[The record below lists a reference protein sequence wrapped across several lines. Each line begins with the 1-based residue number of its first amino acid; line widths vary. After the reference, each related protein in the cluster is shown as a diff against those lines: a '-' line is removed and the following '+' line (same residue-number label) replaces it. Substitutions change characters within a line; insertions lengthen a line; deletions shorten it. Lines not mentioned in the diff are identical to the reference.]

1 MIPILQRR
9 LILVVGKGG
18 VGRSTVAASIAAATA
33 RAGRRTLLF
42 EASAN
47 DRFGQFFDRPE
58 VGPKITKLRDNLF
71 AVNTTPDDA
80 LEEYGMMI
88 LRFKRVYKLVF
99 ENRITESFLKA
110 IPGIEEYAVLGK
122 AWYHTKETKSGSPVW
137 DTVVFDMAASG
148 HSLSMLR
155 IPWAIAEAVP
165 DGPLTR
171 DARDVQKL
179 LVDPERTG
187 VVMVTLA
194 EDMPSNEAI
203 ELTAKLK
210 EHLAVDVDSLVV
222 NQLYPDL
229 FPEGSPQEQVLSSL
243 ARDGADGELASITQ
257 AATLC
262 ESRRRLNEEHLDRLR
277 SAIALPQVHLPR
289 LFVPMLGAA
298 EIDEFSRQ
306 LSQEL
311 LPD

>member
-1 MIPILQRR
+1 MDLLDRR
-9 LILVVGKGG
+9 FHYVVGKGG
-18 VGRSTVAASIAAATA
+18 VGKTTVATGLALAASRRGKKVLLALVNCKERVSQLLHTEPIGPEIVTIA
-33 RAGRRTLLF
+33 
-42 EASAN
+42 E
-47 DRFGQFFDRPE
+47 
-58 VGPKITKLRDNLF
+58 NLD
-71 AVNTTPDDA
+71 AVNMTPDAA